1 MGLFDKPEYHKI
13 SEIPDGKPFYLIQ
26 INLKNVDTQYGVKQ
40 AFDLRISSD
49 DTGSD
54 AEWFG
59 GFAAGI
65 LRQLQQIEEDELPTW
80 AKFDTTEAK
89 GGRSGTRILV
99 PCEQS
104 EIDEELPF

>member
-1 MGLFDKPEYHKI
+1 MGLFDKPDYHKI
-13 SEIPDGKPFYLIQ
+13 SEIEDGRPFFLIQ
-26 INLKNVDTQYGVKQ
+26 IVIKNVDTQYGMKE
-40 AFDLRISSD
+40 AFDLRIARD
-49 DTGSD
+49 DSGVD
-54 AEWFG
+54 AEWYG

-65 LRQLQQIEEDELPTW
+65 LRQIRQMGDDDLPTW
-80 AKFDTTEAK
+80 AKFATTESK